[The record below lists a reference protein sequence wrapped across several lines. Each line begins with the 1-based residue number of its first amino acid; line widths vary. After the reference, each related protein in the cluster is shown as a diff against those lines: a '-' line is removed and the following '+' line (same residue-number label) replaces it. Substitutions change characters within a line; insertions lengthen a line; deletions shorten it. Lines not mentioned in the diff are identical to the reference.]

1 MKRRDSI
8 LQNYYMSKLPKF
20 DVGSEIE
27 PDPKK
32 KRRVP
37 SPLPAFGL
45 LAGIAQQGRFQGS
58 NKDKNILQ
66 RNINKNLYPVSYR
79 NPFIRTVA
87 AVLGLQDPNRQEFEE
102 DLQTGYLKE
111 TNKWD
116 RAKMNRMDA
125 LNMYQGYPQRFNTFS
140 ISQYTPSE
148 SENPY
153 AVYYKINDPNSQSQ
167 LLKMVKVVDGK
178 EELTSLGNDRQFRLY
193 DRRRKGTFIDRLN
206 NVMGNYKVSLGEDE
220 KGKYLSYYDL
230 WDIAP
235 LQDYGVDLP
244 VNFGN
249 PYEIYDRVY
258 YKNVDGNIVPLEGDR
273 SPLKMEIKRTLS
285 PIKKKADGGW
295 LNEYE
300 LPKAQ
305 KGFTSSDLL
314 NLLAVDQRERNR
326 QNLYN
331 WTSIGAKQANPNVKV
346 QPYQPSEE
354 YKKAVSKLPKKTK
367 EGPSVKAQD
376 MSREA
381 VRLREEAA
389 ANYRKQQAIQ
399 NSALAQSFGALTP
412 GGYNPGAGTIG
423 AETFINI
430 NPITAPAMSA
440 SRLTQQALGQN
451 PYGFGDGFGS
461 NALATLGL
469 VGDVA
474 GVGSVSLLPGST
486 GITTR
491 TPLKNIYKINPASG
505 KIPMVGEKPN
515 WLRGYSKDY
524 SDPTK
529 IDFSGMSKFSDQAS
543 KSAVKKLNKLD
554 DDWRALS
561 QAERDNP
568 EIYNQYHQAKQKLLI
583 GNKLQNTGLGKLF
596 NVDDVMGAGSY
607 SEFVSPLKYS
617 PDVVLKYSTKE
628 PFEGATRSL
637 FEAGKSIRDPQIGL
651 PFHLQELGANKNVTL
666 TPRMQ
671 GSTFGLAQRSAE
683 PISRTAAAE
692 MALKLRQLNK
702 QGIYPDWQ
710 GYNFLRNPETG
721 AVSVIDLNTLPGS
734 GAARAFTEGN
744 RIGQNPA
751 TIIKQNWNLKPRL
764 RSTKGVDDLGPYT
777 ERGGNKFYDLEGGY
791 TDELSKLSD
800 EEFAKYVSGLSD
812 AEKLALYGLES
823 ERRTPYVVNELKK
836 PINELIDTRSKAVT
850 LPITTQERINTFL
863 NYITNPI
870 KQNKQGGPL
879 VNNNG
884 YKDGRPPKG
893 SNWRITGDTVYNP
906 TGETILAKANTGEQA
921 ILQPYDK
928 SSITFQ
934 NADYIDEYHLTSK
947 TDNWLDDYKAKLGGP
962 YNSSW
967 MLTNPKPKPVHVPKM
982 QFAGTPQPIYTSDP
996 RDPRL
1001 RDYQDSL
1008 SLYKGYKN
1016 YELDKTKP
1024 IEVYDKNDMA
1034 TLRAMYPNTK
1044 LIEGKPKPLSSY
1056 DYWVLT
1062 ESGRKTNFKVGK
1074 TYSNKELALE
1084 QNRGEQYQNRQGR
1097 GLTKNKGNLILDW
1110 GNRAVRSSTIA
1121 PIGMGYG
1128 DMKDIDNWNAGLVT
1142 IYKKPVQPV
1151 EYRKRTLERPNLD
1164 LPEIEFEALP
1174 QPNVEYRSGS
1184 AANPKMISETPT
1196 KYSYTYPS
1204 GNEQK
1209 TIYFPSKS
1217 SWKAFTEQY
1226 DGLSTEERAGSF
1238 SASPGTYSQ
1247 LRRPNPAFDNL
1258 KFENGGWLHQYKK
1271 GGEYG
1276 GLDRWFAEKWV
1287 DVKTGKPC
1295 GRQEGE
1301 NRGYPA
1307 CRPSKRVS
1315 SKTPKTSSELSSEEK
1330 ARFKSSKTSSQRIPY
1345 SHKRRK

>member
-58 NKDKNILQ
+58 EKDKNILQ

-102 DLQTGYLKE
+102 DVKTGYAKE
-111 TNKWD
+111 TNKWH

-125 LNMYQGYPQRFNTFS
+125 FNMYQGYPQRFNTFS

-244 VNFGN
+244 VNFGR

-258 YKNVDGNIVPLEGDR
+258 YKNVDGNIVPLERDR

-305 KGFTSSDLL
+305 TGFPSSELL
-314 NLLAVDQRERNR
+314 NFLAIDQRERNR

-331 WTSIGAKQANPNVKV
+331 WTSTGAKQANRNIKV
-346 QPYQPSEE
+346 QPYQQSKE
-354 YKKAVSKLPKKTK
+354 YKQAVSNLPKKTK

-529 IDFSGMSKFSDQAS
+529 IDFSGISKFSDQVS

-561 QAERDNP
+561 QAERDTP
-568 EIYNQYHQAKQKLLI
+568 EIYNQYYQAKQKLLI

-721 AVSVIDLNTLPGS
+721 GVSVIDLNTLPGS
-734 GAARAFTEGN
+734 GVARAFTEGN

-934 NADYIDEYHLTSK
+934 DADYIDEYHLTSK

-982 QFAGTPQPIYTSDP
+982 QFAGTTQQVGIQSSADSVRHQANKILQYEQLRGGPGGTPLPYYSDP
-996 RDPRL
+996 KYMNMLMGNIYPEVKKILPNASAMEAGEAMDFIFNAGWDQANSKILKDPRAYAL
-1001 RDYQDSL
+1001 QEYYKKYDPSKLDTEGKWPGRKNAAYSFDQEYNATIGKLPENERRILMNKGRDWYYRNINNPAPGVPSSNYYDTWYGRIWNTNDYQPF
-1008 SLYKGYKN
+1008 N
-1016 YELDKTKP
+1016 
-1024 IEVYDKNDMA
+1024 
-1034 TLRAMYPNTK
+1034 PN
-1044 LIEGKPKPLSSY
+1044 
-1056 DYWVLT
+1056 
-1062 ESGRKTNFKVGK
+1062 
-1074 TYSNKELALE
+1074 
-1084 QNRGEQYQNRQGR
+1084 
-1097 GLTKNKGNLILDW
+1097 
-1110 GNRAVRSSTIA
+1110 
-1121 PIGMGYG
+1121 
-1128 DMKDIDNWNAGLVT
+1128 
-1142 IYKKPVQPV
+1142 
-1151 EYRKRTLERPNLD
+1151 
-1164 LPEIEFEALP
+1164 
-1174 QPNVEYRSGS
+1174 
-1184 AANPKMISETPT
+1184 NPKFIP
-1196 KYSYTYPS
+1196 KKK
-1204 GNEQK
+1204 Q
-1209 TIYFPSKS
+1209 
-1217 SWKAFTEQY
+1217 
-1226 DGLSTEERAGSF
+1226 
-1238 SASPGTYSQ
+1238 
-1247 LRRPNPAFDNL
+1247 
-1258 KFENGGWLHQYKK
+1258 GGQH
-1271 GGEYG
+1271 G

-1287 DVKTGKPC
+1287 DIKSGKPC

-1301 NRGYPA
+1301 SRAYPA

-1315 SKTPKTSSELSSEEK
+1315 SKTPKTSSELSSEERSK
-1330 ARFKSSKTSSQRIPY
+1330 FKSSKTSSQRIPY
-1345 SHKRRK
+1345 SHNRRK